1 MWIGLANESVAMS
14 TQALAKFQEERGES
28 VH

>member
-1 MWIGLANESVAMS
+1 MS
-14 TQALAKFQEERGES
+14 TQGLAKGIKAIEEIQSRFQEERGES